1 MTRRVK
7 TRCCGLSLQ
16 VGTKIIA
23 FFSMIG
29 YLIQLVIGMIQSSNL
44 NLNDDLLNPVEA
56 FVIISTVIVSSALI
70 ACCVLLLHVA
80 FSNSRS
86 ILLVPWLVGDML
98 MRSIHTIIL
107 ISGFIMAFTANVSHG
122 VSTVFIMSCFIGLE
136 TYLWWIVLCYYRELS
151 HHESNCRGA
160 TTSELVSM

>member
-1 MTRRVK
+1 
-7 TRCCGLSLQ
+7 
-16 VGTKIIA
+16 
-23 FFSMIG
+23 
-29 YLIQLVIGMIQSSNL
+29 
-44 NLNDDLLNPVEA
+44 
-56 FVIISTVIVSSALI
+56 VIISTVIVSSALI

-122 VSTVFIMSCFIGLE
+122 VSTVFIMSCFIGNTQE
-136 TYLWWIVLCYYRELS
+136 IVKEISLAIMYIFRLLLS
-151 HHESNCRGA
+151 
-160 TTSELVSM
+160 